1 VRFCSGGKHHVV
13 VADSEAVQTYGG
25 DDPMGRYV
33 VNDREF
39 DRVCDDIVQPMILTR
54 PEGGWQIMFTSLFG
68 WMHELQ
74 DLGIELIDISLDFHI
89 VARRR
94 KQLSKQIFSLT
105 PCVLY

>member
-1 VRFCSGGKHHVV
+1 
-13 VADSEAVQTYGG
+13 VQTYGG